1 MIKLKQILIASTI
14 FPFCFATIALAGDLL
29 SVDRESALERT
40 TEIEVTPQGVMI
52 DLDSPISSVNISHKS
67 EIVYQGVD
75 GNLCFSRADCGD
87 APPPTILFV
96 RKIPKIEFKDEEPM
110 SDRTSMLYIKTQAGM
125 FRFEL
130 NPLNKKP
137 QYTEIQ
143 IKEPLAPLF
152 PLSEN

>member
-1 MIKLKQILIASTI
+1 MKLKYLIASTI

-29 SVDRESALERT
+29 SIERESALERT

-52 DLDSPISSVNISHKS
+52 DFGSPISSVTISHKS
-67 EIVYQGVD
+67 EIVYRGED
-75 GNLCFSRADCGD
+75 GDLCSSRANCGD
-87 APPPTILFV
+87 ASPPTVLFV
-96 RKIPKIEFKDEEPM
+96 RKIPKIDFKDEEPM
-110 SDRTSMLYIKTQAGM
+110 SDETSMLYVNTQAGR

>member
-1 MIKLKQILIASTI
+1 MKLKHLIASTI
-14 FPFCFATIALAGDLL
+14 FLVWFAPIALADDILPL
-29 SVDRESALERT
+29 VRENALERT

-52 DLDSPISSVNISHKS
+52 DLKSPISSVNISHKS

-75 GNLCFSRADCGD
+75 GDLCFSRSNCGD

-143 IKEPLAPLF
+143 IKEPLTPLF
-152 PLSEN
+152 PPSEN